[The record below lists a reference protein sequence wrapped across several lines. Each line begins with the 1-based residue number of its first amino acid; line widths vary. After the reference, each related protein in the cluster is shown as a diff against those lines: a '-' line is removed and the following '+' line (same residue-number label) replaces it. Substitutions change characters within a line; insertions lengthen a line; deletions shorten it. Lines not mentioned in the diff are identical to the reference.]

1 MDTLHPHFDDASGS
15 PVPSAASSA
24 AQPRTTAD
32 LIALARALLK
42 SGERRILGITG
53 APGAG
58 KSTVCAAIAGA
69 LGDQVAVVGMDG
81 FHLANSELIRLGRR
95 ERKGAP
101 DTFDADGYAALLER
115 LWHQTE
121 EVIYA
126 PTFERTIEESI
137 GSALP
142 ILASTP
148 LILTEGNYLLL
159 EGGAWSRVK
168 PQLDAV
174 WFLEP
179 PEELRLSRLIARH
192 VAFGKAPDAAKAWV
206 ERVDQNNAALINAGR
221 SRADLIIRLVD

>member
-1 MDTLHPHFDDASGS
+1 MAAPNSQFAVTSGL
-15 PVPSAASSA
+15 P
-24 AQPRTTAD
+24 AQPYTTAS
-32 LIALARALLK
+32 LIALARELLS

-81 FHLANSELIRLGRR
+81 FHLANSELSRLGRR

-101 DTFDADGYAALLER
+101 DTFDADGYAALLGR
-115 LWHQTE
+115 LRQQRE
-121 EVIYA
+121 GVIYA
-126 PTFERTIEESI
+126 PTFDRQIEESI
-137 GSALP
+137 GSAVP
-142 ILASTP
+142 VSAFTP

-159 EGGAWSRVK
+159 EDGAWSRVK
-168 PQLDAV
+168 PQLDAI

-192 VAFGKAPDAAKAWV
+192 VAYGKAPDAAEAWV
-206 ERVDQNNAALINAGR
+206 QRVDQNNAALINAGR
-221 SRADLIIRLVD
+221 SRADLVIQLTD